1 MDGLGGS
8 PATGFDRGSFA
19 IKSMHGRV
27 DRSTRAYTSAMKPSL
42 AILTA
47 LVLLLGCSNE
57 NGDASASNAVDGA
70 TTAPGTGGPLL
81 QFVSRTHDFGAM
93 SEMDLASF
101 GFVFT
106 NAGGRELVIA
116 QVKPECS
123 CTQPFIDKRR
133 LQPGESGRINVN
145 FNPTTP
151 GQQTKRIRIASNS
164 VDGPITEIAVLAD
177 VEPFVYV
184 TLEPTTDL
192 AEINTPSDQHA
203 IDFGNARPGAELK
216 QLVHLYSPD
225 PNMLIEKTLA
235 SESFVRGR
243 IVQATRT
250 ADDETPPGL
259 PGHGIV
265 EVRFTPDAPWGTLV
279 ERVEVQVRGTPPGRT
294 KAAAMR
300 RVFILEAQ
308 LFGEL
313 HLNPEPIRQKF
324 RAGLSIGELR
334 EFGRPVRLTRASG
347 EPFQVLDLSAT
358 CPRLTDLSVRVE
370 RIAPHIYDIYLTARG
385 AAAASDFLGEVLVV
399 TDVPGEEQVRI
410 GIAGRTRGPAG

>member
-1 MDGLGGS
+1 
-8 PATGFDRGSFA
+8 
-19 IKSMHGRV
+19 
-27 DRSTRAYTSAMKPSL
+27 MKPSL

-57 NGDASASNAVDGA
+57 NGDGSASNAAGGA

-81 QFVSRTHDFGAM
+81 QFVSQTHDFGAM
-93 SEMDLASF
+93 SEMDVDSF
-101 GFVFT
+101 SFVFT

-123 CTQPFIDKRR
+123 CTQRFVDKWN
-133 LQPGESGRINVN
+133 LQPGESGRIKVN
-145 FNPTTP
+145 FNPTAP
-151 GQQTKRIRIASNS
+151 GRQTKRIRIASNS
-164 VDGPITEIAVLAD
+164 VDSPITEIAVLAA

-184 TLEPTTDL
+184 SLEPTTDL
-192 AEINTPSDQHA
+192 AELNKPSDRHA
-203 IDFGNARPGAELK
+203 IKFGSARPGTELK

-225 PNMLIEKTLA
+225 PNMLIEKTPA
-235 SESFVRGR
+235 SSSFVRGR
-243 IVQATRT
+243 IVQATRR

-265 EVRFTPDAPWGTLV
+265 EVGFTPHAPWGTHV
-279 ERVEVQVRGTPPGRT
+279 ERVRVHVRGTPPGRT
-294 KAAAMR
+294 KTGVMD
-300 RVFILEAQ
+300 RVISLEAQ

-313 HLNPEPIRQKF
+313 RPNPEPIRQKF

-334 EFGRPVRLTRASG
+334 EFERPVRLTRASG
-347 EPFQVLDLSAT
+347 EPYQIFDLSAT
-358 CPRLTDLSVRVE
+358 CPNLTDLSVRME